1 MKYCILLI
9 LSSIFFTTCAL
20 SGDLFVRVDRFT
32 DKAGTAPINFFL
44 CDSEDKHKRKNG
56 GYRRIDSEIVEVSE
70 SYIKYRII
78 ERINPGEYS
87 LSAYY
92 DRNHSGKLER
102 SGFLGI
108 PKEPIG
114 FSIINIERMWSM
126 PKWNEVKFQFNG
138 DEIEIKIHLIS
149 KFGLF

>member
-1 MKYCILLI
+1 
-9 LSSIFFTTCAL
+9 
-20 SGDLFVRVDRFT
+20 
-32 DKAGTAPINFFL
+32 
-44 CDSEDKHKRKNG
+44 
-56 GYRRIDSEIVEVSE
+56 
-70 SYIKYRII
+70 
-78 ERINPGEYS
+78 
-87 LSAYY
+87 
-92 DRNHSGKLER
+92 
-102 SGFLGI
+102 LGI